1 MKRIICVAPSRALG
15 RKKRTRPSR
24 SRSPDATRRSPYE
37 AGGVPRAPRSSTPDA
52 PQRRSALGA
61 ATYAPSPGG
70 PPTAPRHDA
79 PRRDLLT
86 RAPSARRAH
95 ETPQGKLMSWPWTHP
110 FSRPGPPSIPVRFKR
125 CPCAPVCLRRP
136 RQLPAV
142 LHDDSGSPTNVN
154 ELSPAEGARPRER
167 GRPGEAI
174 PVIRALD
181 DGDPLRRLADRD
193 LLIGNPNR
201 PARLDHSHAGKPR
214 SVVDHLL
221 LARP

>member
-110 FSRPGPPSIPVRFKR
+110 FSRPGPPSIPVRFSR
-125 CPCAPVCLRRP
+125 AQPIHIRVVA
-136 RQLPAV
+136 A
-142 LHDDSGSPTNVN
+142 
-154 ELSPAEGARPRER
+154 R
-167 GRPGEAI
+167 GRIEVRRGIQDVREGRI
-174 PVIRALD
+174 GDRRVVQIKRQVRTLD
-181 DGDPLRRLADRD
+181 PPHTQLVL
-193 LLIGNPNR
+193 
-201 PARLDHSHAGKPR
+201 
-214 SVVDHLL
+214 
-221 LARP
+221 